1 MALVDGFGRGIT
13 NLRISVTD
21 RCNLRCVYCMPAEP
35 VWMPQPEILTFEE
48 IERLVRVAV
57 SLGIREFRLTG
68 GEPTARK
75 DLPDLVR
82 SLAAVPGVGDLA
94 MTTNGILLTKLAHRL
109 RDAGLQRLNISL
121 DTLRG
126 EKFVHLARRDGFRQ
140 TWEGIEAAERA
151 GFRPLKINM
160 VVLRGVNDDEVVDFA
175 AMSRTRP
182 WQIRF
187 IEFMPLDG
195 DDRWSRDQ
203 VVPSK
208 EILGRIHDRWPLE
221 MIGGGPLSDPARIYR
236 FKDGQG
242 DIGVIASVTEPFCG
256 ACDRIRVTPD
266 GKLRTCLFST
276 WETDL
281 KGPMR
286 SGASDD
292 ELAALFRSA
301 VAKKEAGHGINQVNF
316 VKPAR
321 AMYAI
326 GG

>member
-1 MALVDGFGRGIT
+1 MLTDGYGRVVT
-13 NLRISVTD
+13 NLRVSVTD

-35 VWMPQPEILTFEE
+35 EWMPQPEILTFEE
-48 IERLVRVAV
+48 IERLVRVAL
-57 SLGIREFRLTG
+57 SQGIRDFRLTG

-75 DLPDLVR
+75 ELPELVR
-82 SLAAVPGVGDLA
+82 RLAALPGLRDLA
-94 MTTNGILLTKLAHRL
+94 MTTNGILLKKLARPL
-109 RDAGLQRLNISL
+109 REAGLQRLNISL
-121 DTLRG
+121 DTLKG
-126 EKFVHLARRDGFRQ
+126 EKFVHLARRDGFRE
-140 TWEGIEAAERA
+140 TWEGIEAADRA

-160 VVLRGVNDDEVVDFA
+160 VVMRGLNDDEVVEFA
-175 AMSRTRP
+175 AMARTRA

-195 DDRWSRDQ
+195 DNRWSRDQ
-203 VVPSK
+203 VVPAK
-208 EILGRIHDRWPLE
+208 EILERIHAKWPLDLE
-221 MIGGGPLSDPARIYR
+221 AGGALSDPARIHR
-236 FKDGQG
+236 FKDGVG

-256 ACDRIRVTPD
+256 ACDRVRVTPD

-286 SGASDD
+286 SGASDAD
-292 ELAALFRSA
+292 LVDLIRFA
-301 VAKKEAGHGINQVNF
+301 VAKKEAGHGINDVNF
-316 VKPAR
+316 VKPQR

>member
-1 MALVDGFGRGIT
+1 MALVDGFGREIT

-21 RCNLRCVYCMPAEP
+21 RCNLRCIYCMPVEP
-35 VWMPQPEILTFEE
+35 EWMPQPEILTFEE

-57 SLGIREFRLTG
+57 SLGIRDFRVTG

-75 DLPDLVR
+75 ELPELIR
-82 SLAAVPGVGDLA
+82 RLAAVPGVRDLA
-94 MTTNGILLTKLAHRL
+94 MTTNGILLKNLAPRL
-109 RDAGLQRLNISL
+109 REAGLHRLNISL
-121 DTLRG
+121 DTLSG

-140 TWEGIEAAERA
+140 TWEGIEAADRA

-160 VVLRGVNDDEVVDFA
+160 VVMRGINDDEVVDFA

-195 DDRWSRDQ
+195 DNRWSRDQ
-203 VVPSK
+203 VVPAK
-208 EILGRIHDRWPLE
+208 EILSRIQERWPLE
-221 MIGGGPLSDPARIYR
+221 MTADQALSDPARIYR

-242 DIGVIASVTEPFCG
+242 DIGMIASVTEPFCG
-256 ACDRIRVTPD
+256 ACDRVRVTPD

-281 KGPMR
+281 RGPMR
-286 SGASDD
+286 SGASDLD
-292 ELAALFRSA
+292 VASLFRSA
-301 VAKKEAGHGINQVNF
+301 VAKKEAGHGIGAPGF
-316 VKPAR
+316 VKPVR

>member
-1 MALVDGFGRGIT
+1 MPLVDPFGREIT

-48 IERLVRVAV
+48 IERLVRIAV
-57 SLGIREFRLTG
+57 SLGIRDFRLTG

-75 DLPDLVR
+75 ELPQLVR
-82 SLAAVPGVGDLA
+82 SLAAVPGVRDLA
-94 MTTNGILLTKLAHRL
+94 MTTNGILLKKLAGPL
-109 RDAGLQRLNISL
+109 RDAGLHRLNISL

-140 TWEGIEAAERA
+140 TWEGIEAADRA

-195 DDRWSRDQ
+195 DNRWSRDQ
-203 VVPSK
+203 VVPAK
-208 EILGRIHDRWPLE
+208 EILGRIHERWPLDLT
-221 MIGGGPLSDPARIYR
+221 GDGRLSDPARVYR

-256 ACDRIRVTPD
+256 ACDRVRVTPD

-281 KGPMR
+281 KLPMR
-286 SGASDD
+286 AGASDD
-292 ELAALFRSA
+292 EVAALFRLA
-301 VAKKEAGHGINQVNF
+301 VSKKEAGHGINDAHF